1 VGAGPA
7 EVLGVFW
14 DLALRNAVVCTHGET
29 IRGLLEQLAADG
41 LTVTDPLDWP
51 KGSTWLL
58 QRDDRRQVLGRLLA
72 PLELEL
78 AEP

>member
-1 VGAGPA
+1 VGASPA

-14 DLALRNAVVCTHGET
+14 DLALRNAVLCTHGET
-29 IRGLLEQLAADG
+29 IGGLLERLAADG

-58 QRDDRRQVLGRLLA
+58 QRIDGRQVLGRLMA

>member
-1 VGAGPA
+1 
-7 EVLGVFW
+7 VFW
-14 DLALRNAVVCTHGET
+14 DLALRNAVLCTHGET
-29 IRGLLEQLAADG
+29 IGGLLERLAADG

-58 QRDDRRQVLGRLLA
+58 QRIDGRQVLGRLMA

>member
-1 VGAGPA
+1 M
-7 EVLGVFW
+7 FW
-14 DLALRNAVVCTHGET
+14 DLALRKAVLCTHGET
-29 IRGLLEQLAADG
+29 IGGLLEQLAADG
-41 LTVTDPLDWP
+41 LTATDPLDWP

-58 QRDDRRQVLGRLLA
+58 QRTDRRQVFGRLLA